1 MAEKVKLVEVKL
13 PFAVTLNGVAYD
25 GKVKVEEDIA
35 TGIKE
40 VVDGVEAEKAEN
52 VRLQEEAQGKA
63 E

>member
-13 PFAVTLNGVAYD
+13 PFAVTLNGVVYD